1 MGTLSSTKYHFVVCH
16 KGGKGMWTLLGINWE
31 KGQDL
36 TRLASKKIELGGN
49 KSEVKVI
56 VVKLEEATS
65 GSTWKGGSN

>member
-1 MGTLSSTKYHFVVCH
+1 M
-16 KGGKGMWTLLGINWE
+16 LGINWE

-65 GSTWKGGSN
+65 GST